1 MGFDLSGIKPTSEEG
16 QAFRANV
23 WYWRPI
29 WAFIKQELPDL
40 LTPSQVRGGE
50 YNDGTIVDAKQATE
64 IGNHIIDNITE
75 ISAGIE
81 DYEKQRKADLKKDP
95 DNFGASYG
103 MDVELMIEFASFCK
117 NSGGFEIW

>member
-16 QAFRANV
+16 HAFRANV

-29 WAFIKQELPDL
+29 WGFIKQELPDL
-40 LTPSQVRGGE
+40 LTQEQIEGGE
-50 YNDGTIVDAKQATE
+50 YNNGTIVDAKQATE
-64 IGNHIIDNITE
+64 IANHIIENITE

-81 DYEKQRKADLKKDP
+81 SYEKQRKADLEKDP
-95 DNFGASYG
+95 KNFGASYG
-103 MDVELMIEFASFCK
+103 MDTELMIEFASFCK